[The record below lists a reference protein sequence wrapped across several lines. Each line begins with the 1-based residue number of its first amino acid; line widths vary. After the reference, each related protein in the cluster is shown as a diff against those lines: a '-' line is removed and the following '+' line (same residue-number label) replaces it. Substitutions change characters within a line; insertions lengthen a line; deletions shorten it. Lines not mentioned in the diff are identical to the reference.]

1 MQPALPY
8 VREIGA
14 GPEVMCIHCN
24 ASSSAQ
30 WRALAALMSA
40 KHRVLIP
47 DLYVSGKI
55 PDWHSD
61 REITLLD
68 EVRFLEPILRSVR
81 DGSLALVG
89 HSHGAAV
96 AMLAALQEPGRVR
109 ALVLY
114 EPTLFALV
122 DAQKPPPNAAD
133 GIRHAVAAAAA
144 ALDAGD
150 KVSAAK
156 HFVDFWSGDGTWDAT
171 PADRK
176 SAIAGSMVN
185 IRRWGHALFSEPT
198 PLEAFARLRMPTLYM
213 LGGRSPES
221 AQAVAKVLLPVLP
234 NARVIRFPE
243 LGHMGPITH
252 PEVVNAAI
260 VSFLG
265 EGSVLA

>member
-1 MQPALPY
+1 L
-8 VREIGA
+8 
-14 GPEVMCIHCN
+14 
-24 ASSSAQ
+24 AS
-30 WRALAALMSA
+30 LISA
-40 KHRVLIP
+40 KHRVLTP
-47 DLYVSGKI
+47 DSYGSGKS

-68 EVRFLEPILRSVR
+68 EVKFLEPVLRSGG
-81 DGSLALVG
+81 DSLALVG

-122 DAQKPPPNAAD
+122 DAQNPPPNGAD

-150 KVSAAK
+150 REAAAK

-176 SAIAGSMVN
+176 PAIAGSVVN
-185 IRRWGHALFSEPT
+185 VRRWRQALFTEPT

-234 NARVIRFPE
+234 NARVIQFPE
-243 LGHMGPITH
+243 IGHMGPITH

-260 VSFLG
+260 VRFLG
-265 EGSVLA
+265 EAFTPRLNVSAPPCALYAGH

>member
-1 MQPALPY
+1 L
-8 VREIGA
+8 
-14 GPEVMCIHCN
+14 
-24 ASSSAQ
+24 AS
-30 WRALAALMSA
+30 LISA
-40 KHRVLIP
+40 KHRVLTP
-47 DLYVSGKI
+47 DSYGSGKS

-68 EVRFLEPILRSVR
+68 EVKFLEPVLRSGG
-81 DGSLALVG
+81 DSLALVG
-89 HSHGAAV
+89 LSHGAAV
-96 AMLAALQEPGRVR
+96 ALLAALQEPGRVR

-122 DAQKPPPNAAD
+122 DAQNPPPNGAD

-150 KVSAAK
+150 REAAAK

-176 SAIAGSMVN
+176 PAIAGSVVN
-185 IRRWGHALFSEPT
+185 VRRWRQALFTEPT

-234 NARVIRFPE
+234 NARVIQFPE
-243 LGHMGPITH
+243 IGHMGPITH

-260 VSFLG
+260 VRFLG
-265 EGSVLA
+265 EAFTPRLNVSAPPCALYAGH